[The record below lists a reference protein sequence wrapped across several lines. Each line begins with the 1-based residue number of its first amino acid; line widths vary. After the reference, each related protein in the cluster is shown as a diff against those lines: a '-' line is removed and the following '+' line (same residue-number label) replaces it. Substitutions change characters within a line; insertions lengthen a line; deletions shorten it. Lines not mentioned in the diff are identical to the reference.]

1 MPALKLEQFGGRLP
15 AWDPHLLPNGQA
27 ADCQNAYLF
36 SGALKGWRVPS
47 LLRTLTN
54 SAARF
59 VYRLPTIS
67 ETQALAYLVFVAK
80 PNAGDTFTV
89 GEITYTW
96 TNALGV
102 ISGGEP
108 GQIGFPYQVLIGAT
122 TAACAVN
129 ALAALT
135 TDSGQNTN
143 AGVLYGTFT
152 VANPN
157 VLAYPPGATPLT
169 GLPASA
175 TGVANIGGN
184 NYSYVQVGAVDFGTS
199 FNSIVVAESTVNTR
213 TTWLKDLLALA
224 DVTATYQGGS
234 NPNFNNVIT
243 GPATWLEFLDQ
254 DTNVLRSQ
262 VVDDSWDRYYFA
274 SPTQTPQYNT
284 RARITAGQPAF
295 QLGVPAPGCSPGVSV
310 SGGGDNIQM
319 GAVSAASG
327 TINGLG
333 NNIYLI
339 AITPTGDTQLSD
351 IQVISQSTDVNCNL
365 AAVVYADNGG
375 TPGELLNTGSV
386 VTGVTVG
393 TNAISTFVNPSGL
406 NANITYWIGFMTDSA
421 ETWQAAQGASM
432 VSFPNTFANGP
443 PGVAPSNPTLN
454 NPNIQMFADLLT
466 QDVIEGRA
474 YVYTYVSLYNEE
486 GPPSPATLVNGWS
499 NGIWSVNPMF
509 APVADDLGVNRN
521 LAYTNLYRT
530 VTGTGGGAV
539 FFYVCTLRFSDW
551 AFSLNGTIGPW
562 YGGTGNLGSP
572 SVTVNGNPISGL
584 ASGGTANSDGSFT
597 DTLPDNYVSLN
608 NQLGSTNFFPP
619 PSNLQGIIAMPNGM
633 MAGFKAN
640 EVWFCQPYQPHA
652 WPPGYVQT
660 TEYPIVGLGVTNGA
674 LVAAT
679 SAAPY
684 VFNGINPGA
693 ITPLKCPV
701 AAPCLSR
708 GSILSGEAGVTFMSP
723 NGLMQVT
730 TTGLVLNTTD
740 LWFTRE
746 GWQTLTPQ
754 KYTRAIFLASCYFC
768 FGSTSPLGVSP
779 ADNSVAQQGF
789 TIELDQDNQSFSIW
803 PQPGGHR
810 LGFIPQVSHLN
821 ANIDNLLTDPW
832 TGIGMVISNGNVYYY
847 DFSNTNTQYTM
858 VPYTWK
864 SKIYQQ
870 NTKKNYSAI
879 RVFFTRP
886 PNSPVQAACPNEAC
900 ADDPSWNT
908 LAANQLGII
917 KTYADVNC
925 DGEMVLVDCREIRR
939 SGELLRIVGDFKAEQ
954 WSFEILGRVIISN
967 VQIATSVKELSNV

>member
-1 MPALKLEQFGGRLP
+1 MPAQKLEQFGGMLP
-15 AWDPHLLPNGQA
+15 AWDAHLLPNGQA
-27 ADCQNAYLF
+27 ALASNAYLF
-36 SGALKGWRVPS
+36 SGALKGWRLPS
-47 LLRTLTN
+47 FLRTLTN

-67 ETQALAYLVFVAK
+67 QTQALAYLVFRSL
-80 PNAGDTFTV
+80 PQNGDKFTV
-89 GEITYTW
+89 GETTYTW
-96 TNALGV
+96 VNALGV

-122 TAACAVN
+122 TAACATN

-157 VLAYPPGATPLT
+157 VLSYPSGATPLT
-169 GLPASA
+169 GLPAST

-184 NYSYVQVGAVDFGTS
+184 NYSYVQVGSVDFGTS
-199 FNSIVVAESTVNTR
+199 FNQIGVAESTVNAR

-284 RARITAGQPAF
+284 RDRITAGQPAF
-295 QLGVPAPGCSPGVSV
+295 QLGVPAPGCSPGLSV
-310 SGGGDNIQM
+310 SGGGNNIQL
-319 GAVSAASG
+319 GAVSAAAG

-333 NNIYLI
+333 NIVYLI
-339 AITPTGDTQLSD
+339 KITPTGDTQLSD
-351 IQVISQSTDVNCNL
+351 VQVVPQSTDVNCNL

-375 TPGELLNTGSV
+375 SPGELLDTGQV
-386 VTGVTVG
+386 VTGIAAG
-393 TNAISTFVNPSGL
+393 TNVTSSFVNPSGL
-406 NANITYWIGFMTDSA
+406 NAGLSYWIGFMTDSA
-421 ETWQAAQGASM
+421 ETWQAGQGASM
-432 VSFPNTFANGP
+432 ASFPNTFANGP
-443 PGVAPSNPTLN
+443 PGVAPNNPTLN

-474 YVYTYVSLYNEE
+474 YVYTYLSLYNEE

-499 NGIWSVNPMF
+499 NAVWSVNPMF

-551 AFSLNGTIGPW
+551 AFSLNGTVGPW

-572 SVTVNGNPISGL
+572 SVTVNGNSISGL
-584 ASGGTANSDGSFT
+584 ASTGTANLDGSFT

-608 NQLGSTNFFPP
+608 NQLPSTNFFPP
-619 PSNLQGIIAMPNGM
+619 PANLQGIVALPNGM

-640 EVWFCQPYQPHA
+640 EVWFCEPYRPHA

-660 TEYPIVGLGVTNGA
+660 TEYPVVGLGTTNGA
-674 LVAAT
+674 LIAAT
-679 SAAPY
+679 SANPY
-684 VFNGINPGA
+684 VFQGTNPA
-693 ITPLKCPV
+693 AMAPLKCPV
-701 AAPCLSR
+701 TAPCLSR
-708 GSILSGEAGVTFMSP
+708 GSILSGENGVTYMSP
-723 NGLMQVT
+723 NGLMQVMP
-730 TTGLVLNTTD
+730 TGIVLNTTD
-740 LWFTRE
+740 MWFTRE

-779 ADNSVAQQGF
+779 ADSSVAQQGF

-810 LGFIPQVSHLN
+810 LGFIPQVSHLGT
-821 ANIDNLLTDPW
+821 NIDNLITDPW
-832 TGIGMVISNGNVYYY
+832 TGIGMVVSNGNVYFY
-847 DFSNTNTQYTM
+847 DFSSTNTQYTM
-858 VPYTWK
+858 APYTWK

-886 PNSPVQAACPNEAC
+886 PNAPTQAPCPNEAC

-925 DGEMVLVDCREIRR
+925 DGEMVLVDAREIRR

-954 WSFEILGRVIISN
+954 WQWEIDGRVIISN
-967 VQIATSVKELSNV
+967 VQIATSVKELGNV